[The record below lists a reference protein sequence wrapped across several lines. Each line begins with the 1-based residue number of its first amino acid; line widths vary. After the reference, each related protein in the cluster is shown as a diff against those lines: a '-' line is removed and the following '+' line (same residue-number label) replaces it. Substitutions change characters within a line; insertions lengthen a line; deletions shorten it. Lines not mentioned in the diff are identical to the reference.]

1 MNINQIPPLLIQKLG
16 IMSSNWLFVHEPE
29 RLRNMP
35 MEEFRSTIKMMR
47 EQIVAH
53 PLFDKLI
60 WNKVQNYGTPK
71 EVNEHFDEIQ
81 VQAHKI
87 LDMIDKEEKLK
98 KDFL

>member
-1 MNINQIPPLLIQKLG
+1 
-16 IMSSNWLFVHEPE
+16 MSSNWLFVHEPE

-47 EQIVAH
+47 EKIVAH

-60 WNKVQNYGTPK
+60 WDEVQNYSTPK
-71 EVNEHFDEIQ
+71 EVHEHFDEIQ

-87 LDMIDKEEKLK
+87 LDIIAKEEKLK
-98 KDFL
+98 GDFI